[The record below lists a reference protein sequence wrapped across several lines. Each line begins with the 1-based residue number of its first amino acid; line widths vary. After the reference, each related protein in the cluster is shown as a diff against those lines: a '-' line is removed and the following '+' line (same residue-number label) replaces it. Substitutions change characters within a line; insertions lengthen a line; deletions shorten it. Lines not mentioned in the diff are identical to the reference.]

1 MLPLRFKGAFKLGF
15 CSFPRVLKRIEED
28 GDRVWGGEY
37 RCHGLGVVGRR
48 SSVDS
53 VPEGLE
59 GRGLEPKHALF
70 CCEETWAGC
79 PIDHIEEQPASRP
92 CRIVSW
98 GRKDVATRPRLGID
112 GLGGLGNGREGS
124 GSGAWLGP
132 VHQTES
138 GTEKQ
143 LSRRN
148 WARLCL

>member
-1 MLPLRFKGAFKLGF
+1 M
-15 CSFPRVLKRIEED
+15 
-28 GDRVWGGEY
+28 
-37 RCHGLGVVGRR
+37 
-48 SSVDS
+48 DS

-124 GSGAWLGP
+124 GSGACLGP